1 MLLFETDKVLDK
13 YTVSKGD
20 ECTMDSFQ
28 IRQKFLEY
36 FAQNGHT
43 IVPSSSLIPAQDPT
57 LLFANAGMNQF
68 KDIFLGKEKRAY
80 SRATTCQKCVR
91 AGGKHNDL
99 DAVGFTERHL
109 TFFEMLGNF
118 SFGDY
123 FKKEA
128 INYAWN
134 FLTKEMH
141 LPIDKLYV
149 SVYQDDAESYTI
161 WNTIIGIPAERIVK
175 LGEKDNFWQMGD
187 TGPCG
192 PCTEI
197 YIDRGNNRGCK
208 QPTCAPGCDCS
219 RFTEIWNLV
228 FMQFDRQANGE
239 LKPLAA
245 TGVDTGMGLER
256 LCMVIQGKDNVY
268 QSDIFTTLIASIQ
281 EITGI
286 DYKKADVN
294 TQAAFH
300 VLCDHI
306 RSSSLLIADGCTP
319 SNEGRGYVLRK
330 IIRRAALFS
339 QKLSTDLSLFPKLA
353 ETFIAFFAPVYKEL
367 QTSKTLILN
376 LLTNEI
382 ERFNTNLLQGQAIL
396 QRYIAENK
404 KIGLHNLTGEQVFK
418 LYDTYGFPPE
428 LTRVLAHE
436 QSLSLDMQGFEA
448 EMKKQQEQSG
458 KKAKDE
464 TENELIIAENIFTKF
479 VGYQTLT
486 TTSKIIFVN
495 TLDDAIW
502 LITEE
507 SPFYVESGGQVNDTA
522 TVTIN
527 NVTYPV
533 ADLKKIGNPLKPAI
547 AVKLIRPTTASQPI
561 KVGDMATCSV
571 DEYTRTNT
579 MKNHT
584 ATHLLQA
591 ALMKILGPQIKQA
604 GSLVCGQYF
613 RFDFNHH
620 EALSKDQIEAIES
633 LVNQYITADVAVN
646 IFETTL
652 EDAKAK
658 GIIAFFGEK
667 YNPERVRVI
676 QIPNISAELCGGT
689 HVERTG
695 NIGCFKITCETALS
709 SGTRRIT
716 GVTGP
721 EAIKLFQNTFTSVK
735 KISEDFKVKI
745 EEAYAAVQRLT
756 VNYQESLNIIKQ
768 LKKQMSKAQIPTWLQ
783 QIQIVDNVPFLY
795 LEFDNTGS
803 DELKNIAQELEKAK
817 PGFYFLVNKE
827 SQSGRCSFIG
837 YLAKGLEK
845 QCDLKIIAQNLKT
858 SFDWRGGG
866 SGNLIQGGGTQLPD
880 DLAAQ
885 IIRWIKK

>member
-1 MLLFETDKVLDK
+1 VKK
-13 YTVSKGD
+13 A
-20 ECTMDSFQ
+20 MDSFQ

-43 IVPSSSLIPAQDPT
+43 IVPSSSLIPAEDPT
-57 LLFANAGMNQF
+57 LLFTNAGMNQF
-68 KDIFLGKEKRAY
+68 KDIFLGKEKRSY
-80 SRATTCQKCVR
+80 TRATTCQKCVR

-128 INYAWN
+128 ISYAWN
-134 FLTKEMH
+134 FLTKEVH
-141 LPIDKLYV
+141 LPIDQLYV
-149 SVYQDDAESYTI
+149 SVYKDDNESYTI
-161 WNTIIGIPAERIVK
+161 WNTIIGIPAERIIK

-197 YIDRGNNRGCK
+197 YIDRGKSRGC
-208 QPTCAPGCDCS
+208 QLPNCAPGCDCS

-239 LKPLAA
+239 LRPLAA

-256 LCMVIQGKDNVY
+256 LCMVMQGKDNVY
-268 QSDIFTTLIASIQ
+268 QSDIFTTLIARIQ
-281 EITGI
+281 EITGV
-286 DYKKADVN
+286 DYKKADAY

-300 VLCDHI
+300 VLCDHV
-306 RSSSLLIADGCTP
+306 RSSSLLITDGCTP

-339 QKLSTDLSLFPKLA
+339 QKLSTDLCLLPKLA
-353 ETFIAFFAPVYKEL
+353 ETFISLFAPVYKEL
-367 QTSKTLILN
+367 ETSKSLILN
-376 LLTNEI
+376 LLTNEV
-382 ERFNTNLLQGQAIL
+382 EKFNTNLLQGQTIL
-396 QRYIAENK
+396 QRYIEENK
-404 KIGLHNLTGEQVFK
+404 KRGLNNLTGEQVFK

-428 LTRVLAHE
+428 LTRVLANE
-436 QSLSLDMQGFEA
+436 QNLSLDLQGFES

-458 KKAKDE
+458 KKGKDGAE
-464 TENELIIAENIFTKF
+464 HEFIVAENVSTKF

-486 TTSKIIFVN
+486 ATSKVIFVN
-495 TLDDAIW
+495 YIDGSVWI
-502 LITEE
+502 ITEE
-507 SPFYVESGGQVNDTA
+507 SPFYAESGGQVSDTA

-533 ADLKKIGNPLKPAI
+533 ADLKKIGNPQKPAI
-547 AVKLIRPTTASQPI
+547 AVKLTRPATETAETI
-561 KVGDMATCSV
+561 KPGDMATCTV
-571 DEYTRTNT
+571 DEYTRANT

-591 ALMKILGPQIKQA
+591 ALMKTLGQQIKQA
-604 GSLVCGQYF
+604 GSLVSGQHF

-620 EALSKDQIEAIES
+620 EALSKEQIEAIES
-633 LVNQYITADVAVN
+633 LVNQYIMADVAVN

-652 EDAKAK
+652 EDAKSK
-658 GIIAFFGEK
+658 GVIAFFGEK

-676 QIPNISAELCGGT
+676 QIPGISSELCGGT

-695 NIGCFKITCETALS
+695 IIGCFKITGEAALS

-721 EAIKLFQNTFTSVK
+721 EAIKLFQNTFATVK
-735 KISEDFKVKI
+735 KISEDFKVKV
-745 EEAYAAVQRLT
+745 EDAYVAVQKLNA
-756 VNYQESLNIIKQ
+756 NYQESLNAIKQ
-768 LKKQMSKAQIPTWLQ
+768 LKKQISKAQIPTWQ
-783 QIQIVDNVPFLY
+783 QQMQLIGTLPFLY
-795 LEFDNTGS
+795 LEFDDAGG

-817 PGFYFLVNKE
+817 PGFYFLVSKE
-827 SQSGRCSFIG
+827 SETGRCNFIG
-837 YLAKGLEK
+837 YLAKGFEK
-845 QCDLKIIAQNLKT
+845 ELNLKTIAQNLKD
-858 SFDWRGGG
+858 SCDWRGGG
-866 SGNLIQGGGTQLPD
+866 SGNLIQGGGTQLPQ
-880 DLAAQ
+880 DLQAK
-885 IIRWIKK
+885 ILGWIKK